1 MTLIIEILSYCLLFV
16 LWVKCA
22 VKDNGIHCLYFYPKE
37 YLDKAHERKIV
48 DKNATMKRGYRFI
61 LFLCGVL
68 FIVFV
73 FIIANINQ
81 VTDFKMAYIQAC
93 IFLIV
98 TMVLWSI
105 DYELNIARFGL

>member
-1 MTLIIEILSYCLLFV
+1 MSKVCSE
-16 LWVKCA
+16 
-22 VKDNGIHCLYFYPKE
+22 NGIHCLYFYPKE
-37 YLDKAHERKIV
+37 YLDKAYERKIV
-48 DKNATMKRGYRFI
+48 DKNATMKREYRFI

-73 FIIANINQ
+73 FIITNINQ

-98 TMVLWSI
+98 TMVL
-105 DYELNIARFGL
+105 